1 MRKRSYSTGTSV
13 HEFNA
18 MPLIHFYKR
27 FDRLIEFILAD
38 SQTGAFSVV
47 YPDWEIYDAV
57 ERTFIDTDSRGLLE
71 TYGVSLSITDVEDSK
86 PIYLMEY
93 KNK

>member
-1 MRKRSYSTGTSV
+1 MRERSYSTGTP
-13 HEFNA
+13 EFNA

-27 FDRLIEFILAD
+27 FDRLVEFILAD
-38 SQTGAFSVV
+38 SQTSAFSVV

-57 ERTFIDTDSRGLLE
+57 ERTFIDTNSRGLLE